1 MRQHNELVVSLVE
14 LHTGN
19 VHIDTFFELR
29 LELLQDEIAHLAVG
43 LLQVTVVDDGVEVA
57 GRGAVGQFGL
67 GRVQTL
73 AQTLLGLRLAIS
85 EALLELLDGWRFDE
99 DEDRVEM
106 RVSDLLDALDFDVQY
121 ANLAQILNVL
131 DGLFAKI
138 KKAAVKVIGELLR
151 CSPGP
156 IHVTAENCRLDELS
170 VLDSSL
176 HRFNAHEVIVDA
188 VLLSIARLSGRV
200 RDAEAESIRK
210 LLEES
215 LEKSALARSRRT
227 ADHQR
232 TRSLLDHLVCEG
244 CDD

>member
-29 LELLQDEIAHLAVG
+29 LELLQDEIAHLDVG

-67 GRVQTL
+67 GRVQAL
-73 AQTLLGLRLAIS
+73 AQTLFGLRLAIS

-138 KKAAVKVIGELLR
+138 KKVAVKVIGELLR

-188 VLLSIARLSGRV
+188 VLLTIARLSGRV
-200 RDAEAESIRK
+200 RDAEAESMWK

-232 TRSLLDHLVCEG
+232 TRSLLDHLVCES